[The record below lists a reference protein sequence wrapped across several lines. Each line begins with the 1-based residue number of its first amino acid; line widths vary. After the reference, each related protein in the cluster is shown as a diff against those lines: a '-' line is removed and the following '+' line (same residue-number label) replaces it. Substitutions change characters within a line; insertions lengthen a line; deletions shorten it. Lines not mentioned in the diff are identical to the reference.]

1 VQAKMRAVGVT
12 PMGGSPAKMAAF
24 IKAETERWGEVIRK
38 NNIVME

>member
-1 VQAKMRAVGVT
+1 MRAVGVT

-24 IKAETERWGEVIRK
+24 IKDEIERWGEVIRK